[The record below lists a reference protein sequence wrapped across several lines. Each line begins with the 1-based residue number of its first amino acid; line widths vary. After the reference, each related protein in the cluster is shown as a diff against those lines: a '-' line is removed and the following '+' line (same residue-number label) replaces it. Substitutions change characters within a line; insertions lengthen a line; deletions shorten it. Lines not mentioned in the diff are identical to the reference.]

1 MFSRKLLLVVCALD
15 VVGLG
20 GRGGKGGVARVVLL
34 GGFLDDVGRDGMEN
48 EERRVDTMVR
58 LMVEFKPEK
67 SEGLNKTARGFC
79 NGFFN
84 RLSGPRF

>member
-48 EERRVDTMVR
+48 EERRVDTMV
-58 LMVEFKPEK
+58 K
-67 SEGLNKTARGFC
+67 
-79 NGFFN
+79 
-84 RLSGPRF
+84 